1 MHSLDRKTLMN
12 DLFKI
17 VQILEDIII
26 AENPIQEARS
36 QRQKVLRE
44 IESAEKAMYANY
56 LKEVSTER

>member
-1 MHSLDRKTLMN
+1 MN